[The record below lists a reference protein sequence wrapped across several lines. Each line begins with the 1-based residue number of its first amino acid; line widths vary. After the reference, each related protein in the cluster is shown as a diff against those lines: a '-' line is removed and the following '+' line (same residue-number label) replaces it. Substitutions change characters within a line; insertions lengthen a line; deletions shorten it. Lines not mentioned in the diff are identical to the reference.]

1 MSFNLS
7 HLNQRKFLNSF
18 RDTVNPL
25 WLCNV
30 EAETTS
36 HYLLQCSLFSE
47 QRTKLLE
54 SLCSLGSTLLNQCD
68 DDLVNIL
75 LYGSSKS
82 SFSTNNKI
90 LSLTVQIWESA
101 KSFEKVFFW
110 KMSHFLM
117 LGNVA
122 PFQRW

>member
-1 MSFNLS
+1 MLLNRMSFNLS

-54 SLCSLGSTLLNQCD
+54 SLCSLGNTLLNQCD

-75 LYGSSKS
+75 FYGSSKS

-90 LSLTVQIWESA
+90 LSLTVQI
-101 KSFEKVFFW
+101 
-110 KMSHFLM
+110 
-117 LGNVA
+117 
-122 PFQRW
+122 